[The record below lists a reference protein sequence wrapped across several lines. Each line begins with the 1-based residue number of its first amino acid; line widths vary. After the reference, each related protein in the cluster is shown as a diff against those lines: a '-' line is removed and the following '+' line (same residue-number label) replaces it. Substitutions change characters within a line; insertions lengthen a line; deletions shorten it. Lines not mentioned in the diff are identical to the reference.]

1 MKVLFKNK
9 TTYTKATYDKFL
21 AFHSKKYHF
30 SYTAY
35 TALVVA
41 FILFGLVLQVKA
53 HNFTLAIVLCCSL
66 TAFVLWR
73 FFRPISDVSK
83 EYKSEKIQKEKQFTF
98 KFYHKFFTIEDE
110 KEYSKMKY
118 YQLYK
123 VFETADFFYLY
134 IDKTHALLLDKTK
147 FKKNNPSE
155 FLDFIKRKCWWCY
168 KKVK

>member
-1 MKVLFKNK
+1 
-9 TTYTKATYDKFL
+9 
-21 AFHSKKYHF
+21 
-30 SYTAY
+30 
-35 TALVVA
+35 
-41 FILFGLVLQVKA
+41 
-53 HNFTLAIVLCCSL
+53 
-66 TAFVLWR
+66 
-73 FFRPISDVSK
+73 
-83 EYKSEKIQKEKQFTF
+83 
-98 KFYHKFFTIEDE
+98 
-110 KEYSKMKY
+110 MKY